1 MKFKSNLVTLL
12 AILSLILTYAPAH
25 ASTNQALTGQLI
37 GLANDIKEFLD
48 GDRLL
53 KGRKIRFDKVSS
65 SGMPDTNFDQ
75 SIELKLNEL
84 LQDRI
89 DPQEK
94 RLILKVELS
103 YLVSE
108 TATNLDNRVIQ
119 VTAKMLDS
127 GRTVKSF
134 LREVNNTS
142 DINRILSNT
151 VTLPDTKDYKLRLA
165 SVESTFEKPS
175 FNLIQNS
182 QIAAPGQESYRVEI
196 RKRSGGQGT
205 LSPVEP
211 FDQQGHAFAPLEV
224 SDTYEIVLYNYDMA
238 SDAVARVDI
247 DGLDAI
253 TTFCADVDADG
264 KQVVFEGYYIPR
276 ATSSGPGVHIVP
288 GWFHTLKPGNDNVFE
303 FVVNELGKGAA
314 TALKARGKTG
324 VITVRFFDAYQP
336 NEKPRSRNFGE
347 TGKGRP
353 RKQDY
358 DLKNVIIGT
367 EPISQV
373 SVRYSRKPD

>member
-1 MKFKSNLVTLL
+1 MKSKSNFVTFLSILL
-12 AILSLILTYAPAH
+12 LILTYTRAN
-25 ASTNQALTGQLI
+25 ASVNQALTGQLI
-37 GLANDIKEFLD
+37 GLVNDVREFLD

-53 KGRKIRFDKVSS
+53 KGKKIRLDRVSS

-75 SIELKLNEL
+75 SIELKLSEL

-89 DPQEK
+89 DTKEK

-119 VTAKMLDS
+119 VTAKILEG

-151 VTLPDTKDYKLRLA
+151 VTPPDTNDYKLRLA
-165 SVESTFEKPS
+165 SVESTFEHPS
-175 FNLIQNS
+175 FKVMES
-182 QIAAPGQESYRVEI
+182 FQIAAPGEENYRVEI
-196 RKRSGGQGT
+196 RKTSGGQG
-205 LSPVEP
+205 
-211 FDQQGHAFAPLEV
+211 AIIPLEPLDQNGQAFTPLEI
-224 SDTYEIVLYNYDMA
+224 SDSYEIVLYNYDMA
-238 SDAVARVDI
+238 SDAVAKVDI

-253 TTFCADVDADG
+253 TTFCADVDAEG
-264 KQVVFEGYYIPR
+264 KQIVFEGYYIPR
-276 ATSSGPGVHIVP
+276 ATSKGPGVHIVP
-288 GWFHTLKPGNDNVFE
+288 GWFHTLKSGDENVFE

-314 TALKARGKTG
+314 TALKTRGKTG
-324 VITVRFFDAYQP
+324 VITVRFFDAYKPDEQ
-336 NEKPRSRNFGE
+336 PRSRNFGE

-358 DLKNVIIGT
+358 KLESVTIGS